1 MTYLQYIFRSIIEF
15 RLVISPCEE
24 RISVIANQHI
34 YIDILHILNI
44 MQLKLVRL
52 KRERSS
58 VLSTTV
64 YMAALR
70 LREKGF
76 IIG

>member
-70 LREKGF
+70 LCEKGF